1 MSIHAVEKNMSLDNV
16 IIEYRNRP
24 DGSESKLNT
33 YSDGWKVLITIARLF
48 RSYRPLG
55 YFSLISGFLMLLSL
69 IFLPRL

>member
-1 MSIHAVEKNMSLDNV
+1 MSLDNV